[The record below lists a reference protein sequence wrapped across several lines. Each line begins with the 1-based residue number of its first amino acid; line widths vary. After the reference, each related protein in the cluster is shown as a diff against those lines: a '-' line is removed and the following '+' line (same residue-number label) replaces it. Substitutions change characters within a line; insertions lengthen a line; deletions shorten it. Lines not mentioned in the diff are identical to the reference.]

1 MGKLYLATRIG
12 ENEIRCNPLFSPY
25 GACISKSI
33 LIAYGWFPHT
43 RSHMTPQDVAAT
55 IKIASVQIHVER
67 KRQRIKSSKLIG
79 HEIENNMF
87 DCLEQLIFVC
97 AILTN
102 FESALV
108 A

>member
-1 MGKLYLATRIG
+1 
-12 ENEIRCNPLFSPY
+12 
-25 GACISKSI
+25 
-33 LIAYGWFPHT
+33 
-43 RSHMTPQDVAAT
+43 MTPQDVAAT
-55 IKIASVQIHVER
+55 IKIASVRIHVER
-67 KRQRIKSSKLIG
+67 KMQRIKSSKLIG

-87 DCLEQLIFVC
+87 DYLEQLIFVC